1 MENKMPEARVRG
13 VTLNYEVI
21 GDRGPWVAFTP
32 GSRRA
37 YAELIVRKLARYS
50 MRKRWLKEG
59 EA

>member
-1 MENKMPEARVRG
+1 MPEARVRG

-37 YAELIVRKLARYS
+37 YAELVPLSEWQFEEEMIGAWMS
-50 MRKRWLKEG
+50 
-59 EA
+59 